1 MIKKVL
7 ILGGGI
13 SRERLIS
20 LETARSVYNSLK
32 KKIIKFLFVSQ
43 MQIYQKKLEIL
54 NQMSFLMHYTDS
66 LAKMAIFKQFLNV
79 TK

>member
-32 KKIIKFLFVSQ
+32 KKIIKFPFVNQ
-43 MQIYQKKLEIL
+43 MLIYQKQLEIL
-54 NQMSFLMHYTDS
+54 NQMLFLMHYTDS
-66 LAKMAIFKQFLNV
+66 LVKMVIFKQFLNL
-79 TK
+79 KK

>member
-20 LETARSVYNSLK
+20 LKTARSVYNSLK
-32 KKIIKFLFVSQ
+32 KKIIKFLFVNQ
-43 MQIYQKKLEIL
+43 MQIYQKIL
-54 NQMSFLMHYTDS
+54 
-66 LAKMAIFKQFLNV
+66 
-79 TK
+79 